1 VSLSASRTDQPW
13 SACRRPWSL
22 AYVTVHGN
30 VLPCCIAPWI
40 TNDYDGIILGNLY
53 KQSLEEIWWGERY
66 RTFRRDLQTATPPEP
81 CRGCGVKWSL

>member
-1 VSLSASRTDQPW
+1 
-13 SACRRPWSL
+13 
-22 AYVTVHGN
+22 VTVHGN

-53 KQSLEEIWWGERY
+53 NQSLEEIWWGERY
-66 RTFRRDLQTATPPEP
+66 RIFRRDLQTAVPPEP